1 MRLFTTLVTLC
12 ALMNLSAFAQDRH
25 DWQQATARLHAG
37 DNLHISLKTGPV
49 EAAFVSATPQELS
62 VAGNAFK
69 KEDILKIER
78 VQTKGGGASSRTK
91 HIAIGAAI
99 GGGAGAGIGAA
110 AGSCKPSA
118 LCFASR
124 GEISGIFGA
133 VGVAVGAL
141 VGALLPAHQGKHET
155 IYSVG

>member
-1 MRLFTTLVTLC
+1 
-12 ALMNLSAFAQDRH
+12 MNLSAFAQDRH

-62 VAGNAFK
+62 VAGDAFK

-91 HIAIGAAI
+91 IYSDR
-99 GGGAGAGIGAA
+99 GGDRWRC
-110 AGSCKPSA
+110 GSRFWSSGWQLQAKCVV
-118 LCFASR
+118 LCFAR
-124 GEISGIFGA
+124 
-133 VGVAVGAL
+133 
-141 VGALLPAHQGKHET
+141 
-155 IYSVG
+155 